1 MTAVRQTV
9 IAGSGQAVPGAAASP
24 AGPARRPAGRTR
36 RAGERAEAWAGVV
49 LASPALVIFTV
60 FMFAPLVLTFWYSL
74 HKYSGFGAMTFL
86 GLDNYREILHDSTF
100 WRVLANTLLFTVISV
115 PLGIGLG
122 LGAAV
127 LLDKALPG
135 RTLFRALVYVP
146 VVVSGVAAG
155 IIFLRLFDPL
165 LGVLDQ
171 LTRSVGLPV
180 VDWQGSGVAALVSV
194 VVVTTWQGVGFAM
207 VVYLA
212 GLQGIPREL
221 YEAASLDGATGWKAF
236 RRITWPLLAPTTFFL
251 LVYSIIVSFQVFD
264 VVYVL
269 TRGGPGRSTTFLV
282 QYAYDEGFNR
292 RRQGFA
298 AAIGVLIYL
307 LVLAFTAVQWRV
319 SKTRD
324 EP

>member
-1 MTAVRQTV
+1 
-9 IAGSGQAVPGAAASP
+9 
-24 AGPARRPAGRTR
+24 
-36 RAGERAEAWAGVV
+36 
-49 LASPALVIFTV
+49 
-60 FMFAPLVLTFWYSL
+60 MFVPLVLTFWYSL
-74 HKYSGFGAMTFL
+74 HRYSGFGSMTFL
-86 GLDNYREILHDSTF
+86 GLDNYRALFTDDTF
-100 WRVLANTLLFTVISV
+100 WRVLLNTLLFTAVSV
-115 PLGIGLG
+115 PLGMGLG
-122 LGAAV
+122 LAAAV

-155 IIFLRLFDPL
+155 VVFLRLFDPL
-165 LGVLDQ
+165 LGVI
-171 LTRSVGLPV
+171 TSCCAASGCRRSTGRAAA
-180 VDWQGSGVAALVSV
+180 SAALVSV
-194 VVVTTWQGVGFAM
+194 VVVTTWQGIGFAM

-236 RRITWPLLAPTTFFL
+236 RRITWPLLGPTTFFL

-292 RRQGFA
+292 RRQGYA
-298 AAIGVLIYL
+298 AAIGVVIYVI
-307 LVLAFTAVQWRV
+307 VLAFTAVQWRV
-319 SKTRD
+319 SKSRD
-324 EP
+324 EA